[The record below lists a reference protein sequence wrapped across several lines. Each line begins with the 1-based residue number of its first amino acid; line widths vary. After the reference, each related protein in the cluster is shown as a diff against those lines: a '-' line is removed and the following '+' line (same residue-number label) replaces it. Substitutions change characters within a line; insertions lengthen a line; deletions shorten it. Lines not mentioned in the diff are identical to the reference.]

1 MASELNFFDTYVL
14 MAITEE
20 IVPQQTFFKDRYFP
34 TGEGDIFACD
44 KVLTE
49 YRKGDRKMAAFVSA
63 RAGDI
68 PMDRRGYEIHEYQ
81 PAFIAPSRLLT
92 LDELR
97 KRGFGEAIY
106 ANSTPAQRA
115 ARLQL
120 GDLTD
125 MDRRIVRREEWMCAQ
140 TMINNACTM
149 QTYIDDKTEG
159 EKLYVKFFDDA
170 SDHTY
175 TVATKWNATG
185 GDFFGDVKAMCRK
198 LSKRGLR
205 AVDLVLGSD
214 AADAILD
221 MEKVQKLLDR
231 NSGIIIGT
239 IDQELSRYD
248 GVVYMGTLNF
258 GGFKLNL
265 ISVDETY
272 IDDSGA
278 EQKYFP
284 ATSAMVTA
292 PGCGHLM
299 YGQITQIDY
308 GSTEF
313 PRSEVLSEPGGGHP
327 QAASGRAS
335 AGCSSQLLPVH
346 LRGRSCVLTRRG
358 KETAMTK
365 IEIICGTYGYR
376 PDGSKHPIP
385 IDRGGICEVSEEE
398 AQRLFALCVAR
409 PAEETP
415 SPAVATPPAGED
427 GSGAGADPSNSGE
440 GAEGAESAHLDPE
453 QLKTLTNAKL
463 TELAKEMGID
473 TAKLKTK
480 AQLIAA
486 ITDVP
491 LEDAIAEDDDGVDDG
506 EAPPVLTPEAPVV

>member
-1 MASELNFFDTYVL
+1 MATLNFFDTYAL
-14 MAITEE
+14 LAIAEE
-20 IVPQQTFFKDRYFP
+20 IVPQQTFFKDRYFI
-34 TGEGDIFACD
+34 TEESDIFACD

-92 LDELR
+92 EDELR
-97 KRGFGEAIY
+97 KRGFGEALY

-120 GDLTD
+120 QDLTD
-125 MDRRIVRREEWMCAQ
+125 MDRRIVRREEWMAVQ

-149 QTYIDDKTEG
+149 QTYVDDKTEG
-159 EKLYVKFFDDA
+159 EILYVKFFDDA

-175 TVATKWNATG
+175 TVATKWDATG

-198 LSKRGLR
+198 LSSRGLP
-205 AVDLVLGSD
+205 AADLVLGSD
-214 AADAILD
+214 AADAVLE

-239 IDQELSRYD
+239 IEQELSQYD

-272 IDDSGA
+272 VDASNTT
-278 EQKYFP
+278 QKYFP

-292 PGCGHLM
+292 PRCGHMM

-308 GSTEF
+308 GSTDF
-313 PRSEVLSEPGGGHP
+313 TSHANIRVPKFSIDQDKDLRKLRLASRPL
-327 QAASGRAS
+327 AAPHNY
-335 AGCSSQLLPVH
+335 CPY
-346 LRGRSCVLTRRG
+346 
-358 KETAMTK
+358 
-365 IEIICGTYGYR
+365 IY
-376 PDGSKHPIP
+376 
-385 IDRGGICEVSEEE
+385 
-398 AQRLFALCVAR
+398 
-409 PAEETP
+409 
-415 SPAVATPPAGED
+415 
-427 GSGAGADPSNSGE
+427 
-440 GAEGAESAHLDPE
+440 
-453 QLKTLTNAKL
+453 
-463 TELAKEMGID
+463 
-473 TAKLKTK
+473 
-480 AQLIAA
+480 AA
-486 ITDVP
+486 N
-491 LEDAIAEDDDGVDDG
+491 
-506 EAPPVLTPEAPVV
+506 VVG

>member
-1 MASELNFFDTYVL
+1 MATLNFFDTYAL
-14 MAITEE
+14 LAIAEE
-20 IVPQQTFFKDRYFP
+20 IVPQQTFFKDRYFI
-34 TGEGDIFACD
+34 TEESDIFACD

-92 LDELR
+92 EDELR
-97 KRGFGEAIY
+97 KRGFGEALY

-120 GDLTD
+120 QDLTD

-149 QTYIDDKTEG
+149 QTYVDDKTEG
-159 EKLYVKFFDDA
+159 ETLYVKFFDDA

-198 LSKRGLR
+198 LSSCGLP
-205 AVDLVLGSD
+205 AADLVLGSD
-214 AADAILD
+214 AADAVLE

-239 IDQELSRYD
+239 IEQELSQYD

-272 IDDSGA
+272 VDASNTT
-278 EQKYFP
+278 QKYFP

-292 PGCGHLM
+292 PRCGHMM

-308 GSTEF
+308 GSTDF
-313 PRSEVLSEPGGGHP
+313 TSHANIRVPKFSINQDKDLRKLRLASRPL
-327 QAASGRAS
+327 AAPHNY
-335 AGCSSQLLPVH
+335 CPY
-346 LRGRSCVLTRRG
+346 
-358 KETAMTK
+358 
-365 IEIICGTYGYR
+365 IY
-376 PDGSKHPIP
+376 
-385 IDRGGICEVSEEE
+385 
-398 AQRLFALCVAR
+398 
-409 PAEETP
+409 
-415 SPAVATPPAGED
+415 
-427 GSGAGADPSNSGE
+427 
-440 GAEGAESAHLDPE
+440 
-453 QLKTLTNAKL
+453 
-463 TELAKEMGID
+463 
-473 TAKLKTK
+473 
-480 AQLIAA
+480 AA
-486 ITDVP
+486 N
-491 LEDAIAEDDDGVDDG
+491 
-506 EAPPVLTPEAPVV
+506 VVG

>member
-1 MASELNFFDTYVL
+1 MPELNFFDTYVL
-14 MAITEE
+14 MAIVEE
-20 IVPQQTFFKDRYFP
+20 IVPQQTFFHDRYFP
-34 TGEGDIFACD
+34 TGAGDVFASD

-68 PMDRRGYEIHEYQ
+68 PMERRGYEIHEYQ

-120 GDLTD
+120 DDLTD
-125 MDRRIVRREEWMCAQ
+125 MERRIVRREEWMCAQ

-159 EKLYVKFFDDA
+159 EKLHVQFYDTA

-175 TVATKWNATG
+175 TVAAKWDATG

-205 AVDLVLGSD
+205 AADLVVGSD
-214 AADAILD
+214 VADAILD
-221 MEKVQKLLDR
+221 MDKVQKLLDR

-239 IDQELSRYD
+239 VDQELSRYD

-258 GGFKLNL
+258 GGFKLNV

-272 IDDSGA
+272 VDASGT

-292 PGCGHLM
+292 PGCGHMM

-308 GSTEF
+308 GATDFAS
-313 PRSEVLSEPGGGHP
+313 H
-327 QAASGRAS
+327 AATRVPKFSLNQEADIRK
-335 AGCSSQLLPVH
+335 
-346 LRGRSCVLTRRG
+346 LRLG
-358 KETAMTK
+358 
-365 IEIICGTYGYR
+365 
-376 PDGSKHPIP
+376 
-385 IDRGGICEVSEEE
+385 
-398 AQRLFALCVAR
+398 AR
-409 PAEETP
+409 P
-415 SPAVATPPAGED
+415 
-427 GSGAGADPSNSGE
+427 
-440 GAEGAESAHLDPE
+440 
-453 QLKTLTNAKL
+453 
-463 TELAKEMGID
+463 LAAPHNYCPYIY
-473 TAKLKTK
+473 
-480 AQLIAA
+480 AA
-486 ITDVP
+486 N
-491 LEDAIAEDDDGVDDG
+491 
-506 EAPPVLTPEAPVV
+506 VVG

>member
-125 MDRRIVRREEWMCAQ
+125 MDRRIVRREEWMCTQ

-272 IDDSGA
+272 IDGSGA

-313 PRSEVLSEPGGGHP
+313 VSH
-327 QAASGRAS
+327 AATRVPKFSLNQEADIRK
-335 AGCSSQLLPVH
+335 
-346 LRGRSCVLTRRG
+346 LRLG
-358 KETAMTK
+358 
-365 IEIICGTYGYR
+365 
-376 PDGSKHPIP
+376 
-385 IDRGGICEVSEEE
+385 
-398 AQRLFALCVAR
+398 AR
-409 PAEETP
+409 PLAAPHNYCPYIYAAE
-415 SPAVATPPAGED
+415 
-427 GSGAGADPSNSGE
+427 
-440 GAEGAESAHLDPE
+440 
-453 QLKTLTNAKL
+453 
-463 TELAKEMGID
+463 
-473 TAKLKTK
+473 
-480 AQLIAA
+480 
-486 ITDVP
+486 
-491 LEDAIAEDDDGVDDG
+491 
-506 EAPPVLTPEAPVV
+506 VVS

>member
-1 MASELNFFDTYVL
+1 MKIGLIGAMTVEVEALRDEMENAVRTVVSGMEFWEGRLCGQDVVL
-14 MAITEE
+14 AVAGI
-20 IVPQQTFFKDRYFP
+20 
-34 TGEGDIFACD
+34 G
-44 KVLTE
+44 KVN
-49 YRKGDRKMAAFVSA
+49 AA
-63 RAGDI
+63 
-68 PMDRRGYEIHEYQ
+68 
-81 PAFIAPSRLLT
+81 
-92 LDELR
+92 
-97 KRGFGEAIY
+97 
-106 ANSTPAQRA
+106 
-115 ARLQL
+115 
-120 GDLTD
+120 
-125 MDRRIVRREEWMCAQ
+125 MCAQ

-231 NSGIIIGT
+231 SSGIIIGT

-272 IDDSGA
+272 IDGSGA
-278 EQKYFP
+278 EQKYF

-313 PRSEVLSEPGGGHP
+313 ASH
-327 QAASGRAS
+327 AATRVPKFSLNQEADIRK
-335 AGCSSQLLPVH
+335 
-346 LRGRSCVLTRRG
+346 LRLG
-358 KETAMTK
+358 
-365 IEIICGTYGYR
+365 
-376 PDGSKHPIP
+376 
-385 IDRGGICEVSEEE
+385 
-398 AQRLFALCVAR
+398 AR
-409 PAEETP
+409 PLAAPHNYCPYIYAAE
-415 SPAVATPPAGED
+415 
-427 GSGAGADPSNSGE
+427 
-440 GAEGAESAHLDPE
+440 
-453 QLKTLTNAKL
+453 
-463 TELAKEMGID
+463 
-473 TAKLKTK
+473 
-480 AQLIAA
+480 
-486 ITDVP
+486 
-491 LEDAIAEDDDGVDDG
+491 
-506 EAPPVLTPEAPVV
+506 VVS